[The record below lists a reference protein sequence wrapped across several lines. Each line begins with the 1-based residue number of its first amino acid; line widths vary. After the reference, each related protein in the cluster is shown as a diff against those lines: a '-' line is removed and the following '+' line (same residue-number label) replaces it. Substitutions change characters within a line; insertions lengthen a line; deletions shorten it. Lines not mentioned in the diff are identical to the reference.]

1 MRSPDFIEFDTL
13 HYSYGDMFAKHFLA
27 QVIIK
32 FQYDIECLKL
42 LNTLFRNLILSFFT
56 HSRSLVK
63 HTAKRTQFLLQIS
76 TCFLYTSQFFL
87 YLRQP
92 FFKRAGKR
100 RFWYEHKYMVQL
112 VSRNSIFCLYRYIAS
127 INIPLQ
133 CCILQLPVENAI

>member
-1 MRSPDFIEFDTL
+1 MIQSFFVQRKSLVDKMRSPDFIEFDTL

-56 HSRSLVK
+56 HSKCLVK

-76 TCFLYTSQFFL
+76 ICFLYTSHFFYIKGNL
-87 YLRQP
+87 FSKEQ
-92 FFKRAGKR
+92 GKG
-100 RFWYEHKYMVQL
+100 
-112 VSRNSIFCLYRYIAS
+112 VSDMS
-127 INIPLQ
+127 INIWYSLSQETLYFTPTDTTHQ
-133 CCILQLPVENAI
+133 

>member
-1 MRSPDFIEFDTL
+1 MIIEIFQKDSMNLDTKTTFPILIFSFKVNLFIDNMRSPDFIEFDTL
-13 HYSYGDMFAKHFLA
+13 HYSYSDMFAKHFLA

-42 LNTLFRNLILSFFT
+42 LDTLFRNLILSFFT
-56 HSRSLVK
+56 HSKCLVK

-100 RFWYEHKYMVQL
+100 RF
-112 VSRNSIFCLYRYIAS
+112 
-127 INIPLQ
+127 
-133 CCILQLPVENAI
+133 

>member
-1 MRSPDFIEFDTL
+1 MNLDTKTTFIILIFLFKVNLFIDNMRSPDFIEFDTL

-27 QVIIK
+27 QAIIK

-56 HSRSLVK
+56 HSKCLVK

-92 FFKRAGKR
+92 FFQK
-100 RFWYEHKYMVQL
+100 
-112 VSRNSIFCLYRYIAS
+112 SREKAFLI
-127 INIPLQ
+127 
-133 CCILQLPVENAI
+133 